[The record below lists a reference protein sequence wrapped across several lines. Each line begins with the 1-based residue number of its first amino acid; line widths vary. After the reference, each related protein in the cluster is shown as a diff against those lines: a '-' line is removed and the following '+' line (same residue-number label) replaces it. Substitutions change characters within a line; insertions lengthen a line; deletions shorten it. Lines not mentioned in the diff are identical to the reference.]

1 MNKIL
6 LGTTSENKIKI
17 VRDYFNNNFD
27 VIPKGVESG
36 ILEQP
41 LSEEMTIKG
50 AINRAKNATAG
61 ETDYLFSIGLEGGLT
76 MIDSVYNL
84 VCVVAIFSNNKI
96 YIGISDKIELPQSV
110 SDDIKTGK
118 EFGKVIREYKS
129 VNKKEPEIIEELITR
144 KNSFIEALNRAYIQL
159 STDEI

>member
-61 ETDYLFSIGLEGGLT
+61 E
-76 MIDSVYNL
+76 N
-84 VCVVAIFSNNKI
+84 
-96 YIGISDKIELPQSV
+96 
-110 SDDIKTGK
+110 
-118 EFGKVIREYKS
+118 
-129 VNKKEPEIIEELITR
+129 
-144 KNSFIEALNRAYIQL
+144 
-159 STDEI
+159 